1 MAGRGHVAGDR
12 SGMLTR
18 TSAGR
23 VAIWVAVQ
31 RRAASYTEGR
41 PSTLVQPEPIRT
53 TTPRAANAVGLA
65 TTRTEAAVRAATPS
79 DGTGSWRPAVN
90 PKDQARP
97 KDRMDLD
104 GVQRR

>member
-18 TSAGR
+18 TRAGR

-41 PSTLVQPEPIRT
+41 ASTLVQPEPIRT
-53 TTPRAANAVGLA
+53 TAPRAANAAHRPQVRSEEAEAHGVRSA
-65 TTRTEAAVRAATPS
+65 CDSGWRTTVTHGQLRSS
-79 DGTGSWRPAVN
+79 DGCGHGS
-90 PKDQARP
+90 AR
-97 KDRMDLD
+97 
-104 GVQRR
+104 